1 MPGMPQELRRQM
13 GHIPGPQDYA
23 ALLARGKDLPSKRN
37 QERSDCFQARGQV
50 GGLLE
55 EAAHSTEVG

>member
-13 GHIPGPQDYA
+13 GRIPAPQDYA
-23 ALLARGKDLPSKRN
+23 ALLARGKDLPSRRN

-50 GGLLE
+50 GGPPE
-55 EAAHSTEVG
+55 EADKSTEVG